1 MPCVMD
7 AATIIAIFI
16 GCINLVALVFVVR
29 QTRLTHRLIQTSE
42 RVKQISDLPEVDAVI
57 QLRIHIE
64 EWKADLE
71 QIIANERYI
80 RAQVQKG
87 DSELGKKYGLDTPRG
102 LIIKPIYDELPRWMQ
117 VVLMTAA
124 QYYYNCKVLASC
136 LSSNQEPQSTLRL
149 LPEVIDRAKI
159 GVSQMTESLSY
170 IDDMAPQWYLNSPAS
185 IAEREFMDR

>member
-1 MPCVMD
+1 MD
-7 AATIIAIFI
+7 AATVIAIFI

-29 QTRLTHRLIQTSE
+29 QTHLTHRLIQTSE

-57 QLRIHIE
+57 QLRIHIGK
-64 EWKADLE
+64 WKADLE
-71 QIIANERYI
+71 QIIADERYI

-136 LSSNQEPQSTLRL
+136 LSSNEEPQFILRL

-170 IDDMAPQWYLNSPAS
+170 IDDMTPQWYLNSPAS
-185 IAEREFMDR
+185 IADWEFMDR